1 MIVTIGSS
9 SGSLLVYNQNLTLL
23 YSFSPHSS
31 GLRKIKPSPYNKNL
45 VATCSDDNTTKIWNP
60 NLNWSLIRAYLGH
73 TYFVYDVEW
82 INADT
87 LASGGKDRTLQIWSL
102 STGETQ
108 KTFVTNSSV
117 TCLKLLSNGFQL
129 AAGLVGGL
137 INI

>member
-1 MIVTIGSS
+1 M
-9 SGSLLVYNQNLTLL
+9 
-23 YSFSPHSS
+23 
-31 GLRKIKPSPYNKNL
+31 
-45 VATCSDDNTTKIWNP
+45 
-60 NLNWSLIRAYLGH
+60 GH

-137 INI
+137 IN